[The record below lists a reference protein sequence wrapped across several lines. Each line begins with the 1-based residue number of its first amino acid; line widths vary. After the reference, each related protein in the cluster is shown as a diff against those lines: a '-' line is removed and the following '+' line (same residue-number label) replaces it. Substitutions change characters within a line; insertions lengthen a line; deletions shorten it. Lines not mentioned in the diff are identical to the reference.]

1 MQKKRSIRFRKW
13 LLKAVVSY
21 AAFIAVGQLLSLVPV
36 SRLGLSKG
44 MFLNLRMFFMLFGP
58 IYLTL
63 IVKIILT
70 FIADTRG
77 KAKDT
82 SEENRGIL
90 FAFTALLLFANL
102 SDAES
107 VSKTV
112 TAVQERL
119 RLNFGTVQIDL
130 AKSAALG

>member
-1 MQKKRSIRFRKW
+1 
-13 LLKAVVSY
+13 
-21 AAFIAVGQLLSLVPV
+21 
-36 SRLGLSKG
+36 
-44 MFLNLRMFFMLFGP
+44 MLFGP

-130 AKSAALG
+130 AKSAALK